1 MHDIK
6 RMIQVNVSF
15 TRLWDGRI
23 DHFTRNGINPEIVFD
38 ARALERF
45 SQADF
50 SAVAEA
56 LRKNALTVTFH
67 APFVDLSAGSSDPAV
82 RDVTRRRF
90 EELLALVPLFRPVTV
105 VAHAGYD
112 WKRYEYFRDEWLAN
126 SLEFWSWLSDALN
139 REGSRLMLE
148 NVYEQGPAE
157 IRVLFEQLSSRRVG
171 LCLDCGHLTVFGG
184 APLQEWLESLGGFI
198 GQLHLHDNLGEKD
211 DHLPMG
217 RGRIDFSRLFAY
229 LKAER
234 TQPPVMTLEAHQTD
248 DVWES
253 LECLERLWPW

>member
-1 MHDIK
+1 
-6 RMIQVNVSF
+6 
-15 TRLWDGRI
+15 
-23 DHFTRNGINPEIVFD
+23 
-38 ARALERF
+38 
-45 SQADF
+45 
-50 SAVAEA
+50 
-56 LRKNALTVTFH
+56 
-67 APFVDLSAGSSDPAV
+67 
-82 RDVTRRRF
+82 
-90 EELLALVPLFRPVTV
+90 
-105 VAHAGYD
+105 
-112 WKRYEYFRDEWLAN
+112 LAN

-148 NVYEQGPAE
+148 NVYERGPAE

-211 DHLPMG
+211 DHLALG

-234 TQPPVMTLEAHQTD
+234 TQPPVVTLEAHQPD